1 MKHQLLHDVKE
12 DHHFIL
18 VSGKKLKN
26 IKELHDSLEKMD
38 NDTFKHHV
46 NNHRN
51 DFHSW
56 VNDIHQD
63 AILAKQLKR
72 AKSKKQVAKVIAA
85 RINDVMHISKVAK
98 RLQKSSK
105 SNVKHTPPPQKHL
118 VKSTSHLVKEI
129 KTHLPKS
136 FLNSHFPQILL
147 VVSAFAF
154 LFTLVGI
161 TSYASTIT
169 AAVVGTGTGEIQFL
183 GMGGMF
189 AIIFLLVVALY
200 TVKHKQSAMN

>member
-1 MKHQLLHDVKE
+1 
-12 DHHFIL
+12 
-18 VSGKKLKN
+18 
-26 IKELHDSLEKMD
+26 
-38 NDTFKHHV
+38 
-46 NNHRN
+46 
-51 DFHSW
+51 
-56 VNDIHQD
+56 
-63 AILAKQLKR
+63 
-72 AKSKKQVAKVIAA
+72 
-85 RINDVMHISKVAK
+85 
-98 RLQKSSK
+98 
-105 SNVKHTPPPQKHL
+105 
-118 VKSTSHLVKEI
+118 
-129 KTHLPKS
+129 HLPKS